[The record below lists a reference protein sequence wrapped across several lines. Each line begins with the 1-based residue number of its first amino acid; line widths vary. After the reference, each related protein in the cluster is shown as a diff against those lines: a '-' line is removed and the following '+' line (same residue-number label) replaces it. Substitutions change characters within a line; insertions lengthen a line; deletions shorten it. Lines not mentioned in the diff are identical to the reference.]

1 MAVAMAMATKHCHN
15 CGTQMPEILH
25 RSETIGAECMDD
37 DKDILISILIKQNEI
52 KDAMLEA
59 YREMTDC
66 LIANFKQLTN
76 SINQGRLK

>member
-1 MAVAMAMATKHCHN
+1 
-15 CGTQMPEILH
+15 MPDIRFRCE
-25 RSETIGAECMDD
+25 RCGAEYLDLPKGL
-37 DKDILISILIKQNEI
+37 KDILIIEQNTQIEI